1 MIGDRLEQY
10 TYKYLMSWA
19 LSFVDDSLDKR
30 EGSIIYDA
38 LAPFCQVLA
47 GFFMELRG
55 FYQDTFA
62 VTATGEALDNRAA
75 EQGITRYPAT
85 CAIKL
90 GYFADG
96 EGTPMAVP
104 MGARFSTVSETSPI
118 NYTVVDY
125 YYGDNG
131 LYVPGYYQLRC
142 EKPGTVGNQYSG
154 NLVNITFIQG
164 MATAE
169 LTTLLHP
176 ARDEETDE
184 ELRTRYFAALNQ
196 KAFGGNIADYREKV
210 MALDGVSAVQVYPT
224 WNGGGTVK
232 ISIVDPEYNPV
243 SEEYIAEVQ
252 ELIDPENSQGET
264 GDGLGIAPIG
274 HQVTVVTPEEVDV
287 AVSATL
293 VLRPGYAVGQVQGPI
308 QTALEKYI
316 EELRKG
322 WAQSNDMNEYSM
334 SMFIARVTSAI
345 INVPGV
351 ANVTGVT
358 LNGEAEDITFQE
370 NAQTQQLPSL
380 GEVTVSV

>member
-62 VTATGEALDNRAA
+62 ITSTGEALDNRAA

-85 CAIKL
+85 YAIKL

-104 MGARFSTVSETSPI
+104 MGARFSTVSETHPI

-131 LYVPGYYQLRC
+131 LYVPGYYQLQC

-210 MALDGVSAVQVYPT
+210 TALDGVSAVQVYPT

-243 SEEYIAEVQ
+243 SKEYIAEVQ

-308 QTALEKYI
+308 RTALEKYI
-316 EELRKG
+316 EDLRKG

-345 INVPGV
+345 VNVPGV

-358 LNGEAEDITFQE
+358 LNGKAEDITFQE

>member
-62 VTATGEALDNRAA
+62 ITATGEALDNRAA

-85 CAIKL
+85 YAIKL

-210 MALDGVSAVQVYPT
+210 TALDGVSAVQVYPT

-243 SEEYIAEVQ
+243 SKEYIAEVQ

-293 VLRPGYAVGQVQGPI
+293 VLRPGYAVGQVQEPI
-308 QTALEKYI
+308 RTALEKYI

-345 INVPGV
+345 VNVPGV

-358 LNGEAEDITFQE
+358 LNGKAEDITFQE

>member
-19 LSFVDDSLDKR
+19 LSYVDDSLDKR

-85 CAIKL
+85 YAIKL

-104 MGARFSTVSETSPI
+104 MGARFSTVSETNPI

>member
-62 VTATGEALDNRAA
+62 ITAAGEALDNRAA

-85 CAIKL
+85 YAIKL

-210 MALDGVSAVQVYPT
+210 TTLDGVSAVQVYPT

-308 QTALEKYI
+308 RTALEKYI

-345 INVPGV
+345 VNVPGV

-358 LNGEAEDITFQE
+358 LNGKAEDITFQE

>member
-62 VTATGEALDNRAA
+62 ITAAGEALDNRAA

-85 CAIKL
+85 YAIKL

-125 YYGDNG
+125 YYSDNG
-131 LYVPGYYQLRC
+131 LYIPGYYQLRC

-243 SEEYIAEVQ
+243 SKEYIAEVQ

-308 QTALEKYI
+308 RTALEKYI
-316 EELRKG
+316 EDLRKG

-345 INVPGV
+345 VNVPGV

-358 LNGEAEDITFQE
+358 LNGKAEDITFQE

>member
-19 LSFVDDSLDKR
+19 LSYVDDSLDKR

-85 CAIKL
+85 YAIKL

-142 EKPGTVGNQYSG
+142 EKSGTVGNQYSG

-169 LTTLLHP
+169 LTTLLRP

>member
-38 LAPFCQVLA
+38 LAPFCQVLS

-62 VTATGEALDNRAA
+62 ITAAGEALDNRAA
-75 EQGITRYPAT
+75 EQGITRYSAT
-85 CAIKL
+85 YAIKL

-210 MALDGVSAVQVYPT
+210 TALDGVSAVQVYPT

-308 QTALEKYI
+308 RTALEKYI

-345 INVPGV
+345 VNVPGV

-358 LNGEAEDITFQE
+358 LNGKAEDITFQE

>member
-62 VTATGEALDNRAA
+62 ITATGEALDNRAA

-85 CAIKL
+85 YAIKL

-252 ELIDPENSQGET
+252 ELIDPENSKGET

-274 HQVTVVTPEEVDV
+274 HQVTVVTPEEVNV

-308 QTALEKYI
+308 RTALEKYI
-316 EELRKG
+316 EDLRKG

-345 INVPGV
+345 VNVPGV

-358 LNGEAEDITFQE
+358 LNGKAEDITFQE

>member
-62 VTATGEALDNRAA
+62 ITATGEALDNRAA

-85 CAIKL
+85 YAIKL

-104 MGARFSTVSETSPI
+104 VGSRFSTVSETSPI

-164 MATAE
+164 IATAE
-169 LTTLLHP
+169 LTNLLHP

-243 SEEYIAEVQ
+243 SKEYIAEVQ

-308 QTALEKYI
+308 RTALEKYI

-322 WAQSNDMNEYSM
+322 WAQSNDMNEYSV
-334 SMFIARVTSAI
+334 SMFIARVTSAVV
-345 INVPGV
+345 NVPGV

-358 LNGEAEDITFQE
+358 LNGKSEDITFQE

>member
-19 LSFVDDSLDKR
+19 LSFVDDNLDKR

-62 VTATGEALDNRAA
+62 ITATGEALDNRAA

-85 CAIKL
+85 YAIKL

-142 EKPGTVGNQYSG
+142 EKPGTVGNHYSG

-164 MATAE
+164 VATAE

-274 HQVTVVTPEEVDV
+274 HQVTVVTPEEVNV

-293 VLRPGYAVGQVQGPI
+293 VLKPGYAVGQVQGPI
-308 QTALEKYI
+308 RTALEKYI

-345 INVPGV
+345 VNVPGV

-358 LNGEAEDITFQE
+358 LNGKAEDITFQE

>member
-19 LSFVDDSLDKR
+19 LSYVDDSLDKR

-85 CAIKL
+85 YAIKL

-316 EELRKG
+316 EELRKS

>member
-62 VTATGEALDNRAA
+62 ITATGEALDNRAA

-85 CAIKL
+85 YAIKL

-104 MGARFSTVSETSPI
+104 MGSRFSTVSETSPI

-210 MALDGVSAVQVYPT
+210 TALDGVSAVQVYPT

-264 GDGLGIAPIG
+264 GDGLGIAPLG

-308 QTALEKYI
+308 RTALEKYI

-345 INVPGV
+345 VNVPGV

-358 LNGEAEDITFQE
+358 LNGKAEDITFQE

>member
-62 VTATGEALDNRAA
+62 ITATGEALDNRAA

-85 CAIKL
+85 YAIKL

-210 MALDGVSAVQVYPT
+210 TALDGVSAVQVYPT

-274 HQVTVVTPEEVDV
+274 HQVTVVTPEEVNV

-308 QTALEKYI
+308 RTALEKYI

-345 INVPGV
+345 VNVPGV

-358 LNGEAEDITFQE
+358 LNGKAEDITFQE

>member
-62 VTATGEALDNRAA
+62 ITATGEALDNRAA

-85 CAIKL
+85 YAIKL

-210 MALDGVSAVQVYPT
+210 TALDGVSAVQVYPT

-308 QTALEKYI
+308 RTALEKYI

-334 SMFIARVTSAI
+334 SMFIARVTSAVV
-345 INVPGV
+345 NVPGV

-358 LNGEAEDITFQE
+358 LNGKAEDITFQE